1 MGWWGKRK
9 EQEDEGDAG
18 HFGLLATMLERVSP
32 SDGDMYSLV
41 ATRLGICIYSSLVTW
56 DMPPD

>member
-9 EQEDEGDAG
+9 EQEDEGEAG

-32 SDGDMYSLV
+32 RVGDM
-41 ATRLGICIYSSLVTW
+41 YSSLVTW